1 MAIHEIDCN
10 ADGSG
15 RKVGVVVARFNDYL
29 TRQLLG
35 GALDCLKE
43 HKVLESDITVVW
55 VPGAN
60 EIPGAVD
67 QLIKAESPDVV
78 IGLGCVIQG
87 ETRHADLILDQAT
100 QTMSQLALTHDLPV
114 INSIIAAHS
123 VEQAVERCAAN
134 QSNKGR
140 AAALAGLEMMNV
152 YSTLRGDD
160 GDS

>member
-1 MAIHEIDCN
+1 MSVHEIDC
-10 ADGSG
+10 GVSG
-15 RKVGVVVARFNDYL
+15 AGRRVGIVVARFNDYL
-29 TRQLLG
+29 TRQLLAS
-35 GALDCLKE
+35 ALDCLKE
-43 HKVLESDITVVW
+43 HQVIESDITVVW

-78 IGLGCVIQG
+78 LGLGCVIQG

-100 QTMSQLALTHDLPV
+100 QIMSQIALTHDIPV
-114 INSIIAAHS
+114 INSIIAAHN

-152 YSTLRGDD
+152 YAELRGDD
-160 GDS
+160 GDA